1 MKNLK
6 LVTLYSFLLIILSIY
21 LNKIFIPNFSFNKAI
36 LDPSKYPNPKNIEI
50 SNLDNKTIFDSD
62 REKHILILNFTF
74 VGCTQCV
81 IKNPYLENIYSKLKL
96 TKKIRVIDVYLESK
110 NSPVEIKSYL
120 QKHPTKLEIAYDKNN
135 QLATIFNYDGAPHEV
150 ILTKDLKVVR
160 IMSGFNS
167 DLKEEYLKNT
177 IQLINS
183 LE

>member
-1 MKNLK
+1 
-6 LVTLYSFLLIILSIY
+6 
-21 LNKIFIPNFSFNKAI
+21 
-36 LDPSKYPNPKNIEI
+36 
-50 SNLDNKTIFDSD
+50 
-62 REKHILILNFTF
+62 
-74 VGCTQCV
+74 
-81 IKNPYLENIYSKLKL
+81 
-96 TKKIRVIDVYLESK
+96 VYLESK
-110 NSPVEIKSYL
+110 NSSVEIKSYL